1 VNRRRTLSGFELH
14 EQSLLHEQVQAR
26 FTDSSTFVEDI
37 DSDLPEKTNAMFCQL
52 LAEGFLIKGLQKPG
66 AQRAMN
72 LNGRPDYYFGQ
83 AVQSFFGLFPPA
95 FSLRALCASAVH
107 KTPSAVSSPTFLP
120 IERFGAVEL
129 IRPTVPA
136 RALSTA
142 RLRS

>member
-72 LNGRPDYYFGQ
+72 LNGRPITTSVKRFKASSG
-83 AVQSFFGLFPPA
+83 SSHRP
-95 FSLRALCASAVH
+95 SLSA
-107 KTPSAVSSPTFLP
+107 PSAPLRFTKPHRPCHLQRFSPSNVS
-120 IERFGAVEL
+120 AQ
-129 IRPTVPA
+129 
-136 RALSTA
+136 
-142 RLRS
+142 